1 MVRTPEGQ
9 LPQLSPGAQVGNWRI
24 EARHGQGAYGT
35 VYRAVSV
42 NPECPGPVALKV
54 ALYPWNA
61 RFVREAELLSRLS
74 CPGVPRLLDS
84 GVLRHASSDDEY
96 AWFVMEWVEGTPLYA
111 WGAQQ
116 QPSYREVCRVLA
128 QLARTLE
135 AIHAAGAVHRDVK
148 GDNVLVQLSDRSP
161 VLLDF
166 GSGHYKGASRLTW
179 QALAPGTPA
188 YLSAQACAFEI
199 SLARNRDGYYAP
211 APADDLFALG
221 VTAYRLVMGQYPP
234 PMDVQEQGEDGEG
247 GWRVS
252 SPDPRALLEANPRLQ
267 PVLREWIRRLLSD
280 VPEERGTAA
289 RLAEALEAEAREQV
303 KELPPA
309 TAPATQETRP
319 AVLPGHDRPR
329 SPARGGAPW
338 LVLAVAGVCAVLL
351 WNRPPAP
358 VPPGHVAVSPPQASQ
373 AHAPDAGTA
382 AVGDSE
388 PAEPEDT
395 AQSPTEDKPVAQ
407 EPSTEPQR
415 GLPRQQVRADAKG
428 RCPGRTQ
435 VAIDGA
441 CWVESRAM
449 TEEECTQ
456 NGYLL
461 RKGKCYGPAMEL
473 PRKAVPTSGPSKPR

>member
-1 MVRTPEGQ
+1 MARTPEGQ
-9 LPQLSPGAQVGNWRI
+9 SPQLSPGTQVGNWRI

-42 NPECPGPVALKV
+42 NPESPGPVALKL

-74 CPGVPRLLDS
+74 HPGIPRLLDS
-84 GVLRHASSDDEY
+84 GVLRHAISGDEY
-96 AWFVMEWVEGTPLYA
+96 AFLVMDWMEGTPLYA

-116 QPSYREVCRVLA
+116 QPSYREVCQVLA

-148 GDNVLVQLSDRSP
+148 GDNVLVRLSDRLP
-161 VLLDF
+161 VLIDF
-166 GSGHYKGASRLTW
+166 GSGHFEGASRLTW
-179 QALAPGTPA
+179 HALAPGTPA

-211 APADDLFALG
+211 TPADDLFALG

-234 PMDVQEQGEDGEG
+234 PMDVQEGDGKE

-252 SPDPRALLEANPRLQ
+252 SPDPRPLLKANPRLQ
-267 PVLREWIRRLLSD
+267 PVLREWIRRMLSD

-289 RLAEALEAEAREQV
+289 QLAKALEAEARGQG
-303 KELPPA
+303 
-309 TAPATQETRP
+309 
-319 AVLPGHDRPR
+319 AVLPGHDSPR
-329 SPARGGAPW
+329 SPARGWAPW
-338 LVLAVAGVCAVLL
+338 LVLAAAGVCAVHL
-351 WNRPPAP
+351 WSGPPAP
-358 VPPGHVAVSPPQASQ
+358 VLPGQVAVSPPQASQ

-388 PAEPEDT
+388 SPEPQDS
-395 AQSPTEDKPVAQ
+395 AQTPTEDKPVAQ
-407 EPSTEPQR
+407 
-415 GLPRQQVRADAKG
+415 PRQQVQADTKG

-435 VAIDGA
+435 VAIDGF
-441 CWVESRAM
+441 CWVENPAM
-449 TEEECTQ
+449 TEEECKE
-456 NGYLL
+456 NGYVL

-473 PRKAVPTSGPSKPR
+473 PRKATPTSSPVKPR